1 MNTLIEIIRKNI
13 LKSKHALKMALL
25 GLIAFSCTDVVDIS
39 VPTEAPRLVIEAS
52 LGWEKGSLGNNQTIK
67 LSLSTPFYDLTPS
80 PVTGASVRVEN
91 VTNGDVFIFEDQQD
105 GRYTTADFEP
115 IINNTYNLEVIYNN
129 ETYTAQETLIPVPE
143 IDRIEQ
149 SRIGGSD
156 EEELD
161 LTIYFNDPENE
172 VNFYY
177 ATFLEGNDLLPLRV
191 VLSDEFTNGNEMSIF
206 YEENEADQADEIL
219 PGDMVDIYLFGITEE
234 YYDFLDSLIEQGD
247 NAGDPFATVPIRLKG
262 NFINPENPDDYAFG
276 YFRVTEFVNE
286 VYTFVE

>member
-1 MNTLIEIIRKNI
+1 M
-13 LKSKHALKMALL
+13 
-25 GLIAFSCTDVVDIS
+25 
-39 VPTEAPRLVIEAS
+39 
-52 LGWEKGSLGNNQTIK
+52 
-67 LSLSTPFYDLTPS
+67 
-80 PVTGASVRVEN
+80 
-91 VTNGDVFIFEDQQD
+91 
-105 GRYTTADFEP
+105 

-206 YEENEADQADEIL
+206 YEENEADEADEIL

-234 YYDFLDSLIEQGD
+234 YYDFLHILIEQGD
-247 NAGDPFATVPIRLKG
+247 NAGDPFAIVPTRLKG